1 MATARKLPSGSWRCR
16 CYAYTDSNGKKHYES
31 FTASTKA
38 QAEMMAN
45 KFMASADKKRAS
57 DITVK
62 EAVESYLK
70 ANEGILSPS
79 TLLNYSKDFKRLE
92 PLYQMRIRKL
102 TSNDVQSWI
111 SDLSARGLSPKTV
124 KNTYGLLRSSLTFS
138 GLDNS
143 FVIHLPKSKKEKK
156 IAPESEQIIRLYE
169 SSPRK
174 MKIAIAL
181 ASHHSLR
188 RGEISAIK
196 YKDITGNV
204 LYIHADVVRGK
215 GGWIYKEIPKT
226 DTSNRNVYLS
236 DEELELIGT
245 GDPEANIVNLTPG
258 SIGTNFYNIRKRVG
272 LDHIRFHDL
281 RVYFASICVA
291 MGMSETTLAHL
302 GGWKEG
308 STVLRNHYLK
318 RIESIDEGYANKMN
332 DYFSKISRA

>member
-1 MATARKLPSGSWRCR
+1 
-16 CYAYTDSNGKKHYES
+16 
-31 FTASTKA
+31 
-38 QAEMMAN
+38 MMVCGQTM
-45 KFMASADKKRAS
+45 F
-57 DITVK
+57 
-62 EAVESYLK
+62 
-70 ANEGILSPS
+70 S
-79 TLLNYSKDFKRLE
+79 TLLNYSKDMKRIE
-92 PLYQMRIRKL
+92 PLFYIKIRKL

-111 SDLSARGLSPKTV
+111 AELSARGLAPKTI

-169 SSPRK
+169 SAPRK

-196 YKDITGNV
+196 YGDISGHT
-204 LYIHADVVRGK
+204 LYVHADVVRGK
-215 GGWIYKEIPKT
+215 DGWIYKEIPKT
-226 DTSNRNVYLS
+226 DTSNRNIYLS

-245 GDPEANIVNLTPG
+245 GDPNQNVVPLTPS

-272 LDHIRFHDL
+272 LEHIRFHDL

-291 MGMSETTLAHL
+291 MGLAPL
-302 GGWKEG
+302 ERLVGGIGELALPVQLVHVMDLALDANLLHG
-308 STVLRNHYLK
+308 L
-318 RIESIDEGYANKMN
+318 DEGLHVVVGIAFVLAADAGDVAQGDVDVLLVLLGEELVPLPEGIERINEI
-332 DYFSKISRA
+332 DQPDFLS